1 MHDTHLEIVNNHN
14 FPIPLLPPFR
24 YFLIMAG
31 LVHPTPTFGF
41 HPAPVNHSPSP
52 LGFGFGLTSSHSA
65 WQPQANQSAFLAPST
80 SHSPSS
86 SHVNSRSTQ
95 KRRHDDVEDDIRDEY
110 MDRSPTPERSIRRI
124 IQKRVRTS
132 TEQVSQGIQG
142 ESSKT
147 AKEATHSSSKASDG
161 VDVGMLLGTSD
172 LQTVSVFLSL
182 MLCTH

>member
-1 MHDTHLEIVNNHN
+1 
-14 FPIPLLPPFR
+14 
-24 YFLIMAG
+24 
-31 LVHPTPTFGF
+31 
-41 HPAPVNHSPSP
+41 
-52 LGFGFGLTSSHSA
+52 
-65 WQPQANQSAFLAPST
+65 
-80 SHSPSS
+80 
-86 SHVNSRSTQ
+86 
-95 KRRHDDVEDDIRDEY
+95 